1 MEPLEK
7 KILLTND
14 CLYRSSQYNLTTTT
28 GKINFAASQ
37 ELVEEAVK
45 RDGDSLPAA
54 LAAVAVWVRFSA
66 ARHLTWNRNYN
77 VKPREISA
85 AQVTHAV
92 RAAVRVQVQPFQVGA
107 ERVSEC

>member
-1 MEPLEK
+1 MLRP
-7 KILLTND
+7 
-14 CLYRSSQYNLTTTT
+14 
-28 GKINFAASQ
+28 AQ

-45 RDGDSLPAA
+45 RDGEGLPAA

-85 AQVTHAV
+85 AQVCDSQRTLSQTCGSSLIRQDDAKCLPAHRTHLLSLATC
-92 RAAVRVQVQPFQVGA
+92 AN
-107 ERVSEC
+107 E